1 MENNSNN
8 LGLFQAVKGSIA
20 ALLEIGKTR
29 AELLLTEVKI
39 EKQKVMSAMI
49 FGVVGAFCLLLFFIM
64 LVAVLVIAFWD
75 AKIYILAGFA
85 VLFFVLSTMLF
96 CKTKKLISKPSKFG
110 DDSIA
115 ELQKDIL
122 LLKQELE
129 KTTNQNG

>member
-64 LVAVLVIAFWD
+64 LVAVLIIAFWD

-85 VLFFVLSTMLF
+85 VLFFVL
-96 CKTKKLISKPSKFG
+96 
-110 DDSIA
+110 
-115 ELQKDIL
+115 
-122 LLKQELE
+122 
-129 KTTNQNG
+129 

>member
-96 CKTKKLISKPSKFG
+96 CQAKKLISKPSKFG

>member
-1 MENNSNN
+1 MDNNSNN

-39 EKQKVMSAMI
+39 EKQKAMSAMML
-49 FGVVGAFCLLLFFIM
+49 GVVGAFCLLLFFIM
-64 LVAVLVIAFWD
+64 LVAVLVIVFWD
-75 AKIYILAGFA
+75 AKIYILTGFA

-96 CKTKKLISKPSKFG
+96 CKAKNLISKPSKFG

-122 LLKQELE
+122 LLRQELE
-129 KTTNQNG
+129 QSNSKNG

>member
-49 FGVVGAFCLLLFFIM
+49 FGVVGAFCLLLFF
-64 LVAVLVIAFWD
+64 
-75 AKIYILAGFA
+75 YILYYIHF
-85 VLFFVLSTMLF
+85 
-96 CKTKKLISKPSKFG
+96 
-110 DDSIA
+110 
-115 ELQKDIL
+115 DIYFYFY
-122 LLKQELE
+122 
-129 KTTNQNG
+129 

>member
-1 MENNSNN
+1 METKNNN
-8 LGLFQAVKGSIA
+8 LGLFQAVKASIA

-96 CKTKKLISKPSKFG
+96 CKVKKLISKPSKFG

>member
-64 LVAVLVIAFWD
+64 LVAVLVIAFWN

-96 CKTKKLISKPSKFG
+96 CKAKKLISKPSKFG
-110 DDSIA
+110 GDSIA

>member
-1 MENNSNN
+1 METKNNN

-96 CKTKKLISKPSKFG
+96 CKAKKLISKPSKFG

-122 LLKQELE
+122 LLKQELG

>member
-1 MENNSNN
+1 METKNNN
-8 LGLFQAVKGSIA
+8 LGLFQAVKGTIA

-39 EKQKVMSAMI
+39 EKQKAMSAML
-49 FGVVGAFCLLLFFIM
+49 FGVVGAFCLLLFFM
-64 LVAVLVIAFWD
+64 MFVAILVIVFWD
-75 AKIYILAGFA
+75 AKIYILVGFA
-85 VLFFVLSTMLF
+85 VLFFVLSTLLF
-96 CKTKKLISKPSKFG
+96 CKAKNFISKPSKFG

-129 KTTNQNG
+129 QSNSKNG